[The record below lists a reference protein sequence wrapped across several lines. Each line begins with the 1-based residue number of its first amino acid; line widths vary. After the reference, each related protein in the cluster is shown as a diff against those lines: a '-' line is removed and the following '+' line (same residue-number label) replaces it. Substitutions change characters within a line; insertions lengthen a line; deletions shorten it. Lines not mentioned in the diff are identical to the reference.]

1 MKTHLKTLLCSV
13 TVLGTSFAAEPPML
27 NQVSYHPISTIE
39 QTTSLND
46 IIANINTAMPK
57 EMTEA
62 DGTRHEYDQGILS
75 AIINNYGTY
84 STRLEYENGEHS
96 CQETTFQTPIVSNFT
111 QKLVDRTVDDFK
123 TNTRFE
129 YKGNVCISEIQ
140 RNLEDLDLATS
151 VRHNDT
157 LGYDYAIE
165 NRLDGSITKVK
176 GNIGYKTLR
185 NGSKLIILMN
195 SEESIR

>member
-39 QTTSLND
+39 QTASLNE
-46 IIANINTAMPK
+46 IIENINAATPK
-57 EMTEA
+57 KMTEA
-62 DGTRHEYDQGILS
+62 DGTCHEYDQGLLT
-75 AIINNYGTY
+75 ATINDYGTY
-84 STRLEYENGEHS
+84 SIRLEYENGEHS
-96 CQETTFQTPIVSNFT
+96 RREKTFQSPIISKFT
-111 QKLVDRTVDDFK
+111 QKLIDRTVDDLV

-129 YKGNVCISEIQ
+129 YKGDICLSEIQ
-140 RNLEDLDLATS
+140 RNLEDLNTATS
-151 VRHNDT
+151 VRHNDV
-157 LGYDYAIE
+157 LGYDYSIE

-176 GNIGYKTLR
+176 GNMLYKTLS
-185 NGSKLIILMN
+185 NGSKVILQMN